1 ANPVTFPRQ
10 RLFKAHKRLASLQ
23 SLHHKVSPKLPQALV
38 VDSAVQESIDRQVVM
53 ASQPNVDA
61 QLQATVEK
69 GEQRR
74 HLAPKR
80 SSNKDRHTKVEGRGR
95 RVRMP
100 ALCAAR
106 IFQLTRELGHKTD
119 GETIQWLLQQA
130 EPSIIAAT
138 GSGSIPA
145 LVLTSSSASA
155 SSTPTA
161 SATASVG
168 LHHYNLQELGQSRA
182 NWATP
187 GSHLGRSHPEFW
199 MTPVDGSN
207 ASFLQSATA
216 AVPLVSN
223 MPRFGFSGL
232 ELPTSGINPMTFV
245 PLLGGQRQPMPGL
258 EISVSQHGQVG
269 IFKPQPLS
277 QFYQHIAQGS
287 GNSAG
292 SYQLQQQEQE
302 QQQSLTSDENSEGST
317 Q

>member
-1 ANPVTFPRQ
+1 MNPQ
-10 RLFKAHKRLASLQ
+10 
-23 SLHHKVSPKLPQALV
+23 VSPKLPQGLV

-53 ASQPNVDA
+53 ASQPNGDA
-61 QLQATVEK
+61 QLQPTVEK

-80 SSNKDRHTKVEGRGR
+80 ISNKDRHTKVEGRGR

-100 ALCAAR
+100 PLCAAR

-145 LVLTSSSASA
+145 LVLTSSSAGA

-182 NWATP
+182 NWAML
-187 GSHLGRSHPEFW
+187 GSNLGRSHPEFW

-207 ASFLQSATA
+207 GSFLQSATA

-232 ELPTSGINPMTFV
+232 ELPTGGVNPMTFV
-245 PLLGGQRQPMPGL
+245 PLLGGQRQPIPGL

-277 QFYQHIAQGS
+277 QFYQHIAHGS
-287 GNSAG
+287 GNNSAG
-292 SYQLQQQEQE
+292 SDQLLQQQQQQEQE
-302 QQQSLTSDENSEGST
+302 QQQSPTSDENSEGST

>member
-1 ANPVTFPRQ
+1 
-10 RLFKAHKRLASLQ
+10 
-23 SLHHKVSPKLPQALV
+23 
-38 VDSAVQESIDRQVVM
+38 
-53 ASQPNVDA
+53 
-61 QLQATVEK
+61 
-69 GEQRR
+69 
-74 HLAPKR
+74 
-80 SSNKDRHTKVEGRGR
+80 
-95 RVRMP
+95 
-100 ALCAAR
+100 
-106 IFQLTRELGHKTD
+106 
-119 GETIQWLLQQA
+119 
-130 EPSIIAAT
+130 
-138 GSGSIPA
+138 
-145 LVLTSSSASA
+145 
-155 SSTPTA
+155 
-161 SATASVG
+161 
-168 LHHYNLQELGQSRA
+168 
-182 NWATP
+182 
-187 GSHLGRSHPEFW
+187 

-287 GNSAG
+287 GNNAG
-292 SYQLQQQEQE
+292 SDQLQQQEQE

>member
-1 ANPVTFPRQ
+1 
-10 RLFKAHKRLASLQ
+10 
-23 SLHHKVSPKLPQALV
+23 
-38 VDSAVQESIDRQVVM
+38 
-53 ASQPNVDA
+53 
-61 QLQATVEK
+61 
-69 GEQRR
+69 
-74 HLAPKR
+74 
-80 SSNKDRHTKVEGRGR
+80 
-95 RVRMP
+95 MP

-145 LVLTSSSASA
+145 LVLT
-155 SSTPTA
+155 
-161 SATASVG
+161 
-168 LHHYNLQELGQSRA
+168 SRA

-302 QQQSLTSDENSEGST
+302 QQPKFPSLLINGIKPSPSDLHRTDEDASKPTVGVSSPSLYSSSST
-317 Q
+317 LPRQIIPNQHRLLLSLHP